1 MDKLNQIRKTN
12 EKYRF
17 ETIRILKLEQKL
29 YVDKIQLIENWIGI
43 NEDLIRNNY

>member
-12 EKYRF
+12 KEYRF
-17 ETIRILKLEQKL
+17 ETIRILKLEQNL
-29 YVDKIQLIENWIGI
+29 YLDKIQLIENWIGI